1 MTKTMSRTR
10 KMKDWRDVFN
20 EGVRVCIG
28 IRPID
33 DRTSDDKGGD
43 KVGNEDTHLRIFDQ
57 EGGSHQVTHL
67 ALMTYWQ
74 DWGDVKCTDVGGADD
89 SFLGMVDD
97 GDHS

>member
-1 MTKTMSRTR
+1 MRQYT
-10 KMKDWRDVFN
+10 
-20 EGVRVCIG
+20 
-28 IRPID
+28 PID
-33 DRTSDDKGGD
+33 DGTSDDKGGD
-43 KVGNEDTHLRIFDQ
+43 KVGNKDAHLHIFNQ

-89 SFLGMVDD
+89 SSLGMVDD